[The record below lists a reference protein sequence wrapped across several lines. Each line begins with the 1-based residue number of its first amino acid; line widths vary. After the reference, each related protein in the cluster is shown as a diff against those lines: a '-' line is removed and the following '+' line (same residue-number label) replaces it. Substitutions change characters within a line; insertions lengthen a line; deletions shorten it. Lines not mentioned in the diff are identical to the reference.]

1 MACSVRLLTPALAT
15 WNRSFSSM
23 KRPGSRERS
32 KCTMRLDASSS
43 TRKNHHSSLFAS
55 GKSGACTGPIA
66 SVRSTCFRSICTVTV
81 ATSPTRISSS
91 SSTLIHALTSISPM
105 WEQKASTSATCEGS
119 NFAAASTSFR
129 CAASRAKNSAR
140 VVTGCLPLWHCCTV
154 SSLKCGICRS
164 WELLMSSAWTRQRR
178 KSSIALAVANHSRMQ
193 AISIMACVT
202 FIAWHRTASRSARSS
217 SDMRPWRRCICAQ
230 TRNWFFMTAGSVKL
244 RFLCSTTWP
253 ASFCI
258 CSLSVGRVG
267 MTRLSAQAARSS
279 GQAFVRVNSV
289 TYSPRKCSVSI
300 STPLAAKFL
309 VRW

>member
-193 AISIMACVT
+193 AISIMACVI
-202 FIAWHRTASRSARSS
+202 FIECLSSSSLSLRRSADIRWCSLC
-217 SDMRPWRRCICAQ
+217 MCPQI
-230 TRNWFFMTAGSVKL
+230 RNEFLRTIGSGGLIVSA
-244 RFLCSTTWP
+244 LCSTT
-253 ASFCI
+253 SFPRLI
-258 CSLSVGRVG
+258 ISELSVGRVS
-267 MTRLSAQAARSS
+267 MLLLSAEAARSS
-279 GQAFVRVNSV
+279 GQFLRRDASLMKRPHR
-289 TYSPRKCSVSI
+289 YSVSSI
-300 STPLAAKFL
+300 TPFGA
-309 VRW
+309 